1 MGRRKRMF
9 TAIVDEGEKRL
20 AGLMAIDPALD
31 LGNGLSITGFNEQ
44 LDGIK
49 DRIVSYNAA
58 LSTADKESNA
68 IDDGLKA
75 LREFNR
81 RMLAA
86 IGAVYGYNSN
96 EYEMVGGTRASDI
109 KRNHRSNSE
118 ADDASASREEE

>member
-9 TAIVDEGEKRL
+9 TNIVDEAEKRL
-20 AGLMAIDPALD
+20 AGLMAVDPALD
-31 LGNGLSITGFNEQ
+31 LGNGLSITGFNTQ

-49 DRIVSYNAA
+49 ARIVSYNAA
-58 LSTADKESNA
+58 LSTADSESNS
-68 IDDGLKA
+68 IDDDLIA

-109 KRNHRSNSE
+109 KRNHRGKSNSN
-118 ADDASASREEE
+118 DAELGKEEE

>member
-9 TAIVDEGEKRL
+9 TNIVDEAEKRL
-20 AGLMAIDPALD
+20 AGLMAVDPALD
-31 LGNGLSITGFNEQ
+31 LGNGLSITGFNTQ

-49 DRIVSYNAA
+49 SRIVSYNAA
-58 LSTADKESNA
+58 LSTADSESNS
-68 IDDGLKA
+68 IDDDLIA

-109 KRNHRSNSE
+109 KRNHRRKSNSN
-118 ADDASASREEE
+118 DAELGKEEE